1 MPHAREWRRRVSELP
16 PRTGRF
22 RRARA
27 HQPGYYHRPV
37 TCCTPPPPPRRG
49 TRRET
54 PRAFIHKSCRCSTS
68 GYYGTPPRRLQTD
81 DDTEACVLGPDA
93 RHRPCMTRT
102 NQTELRPA
110 GRPTARRATAYA
122 LRPRGPR
129 AAGPT
134 YPIAFASV
142 GCCGPVDRSIWPV
155 NAAI

>member
-27 HQPGYYHRPV
+27 HQPGDYHRPV
-37 TCCTPPPPPRRG
+37 TCCTTPGAAPG
-49 TRRET
+49 RET
-54 PRAFIHKSCRCSTS
+54 PRAFIHKSCRSSTS
-68 GYYGTPPRRLQTD
+68 GYGTPPRRLQTY
-81 DDTEACVLGPDA
+81 DTEACVLGPDA